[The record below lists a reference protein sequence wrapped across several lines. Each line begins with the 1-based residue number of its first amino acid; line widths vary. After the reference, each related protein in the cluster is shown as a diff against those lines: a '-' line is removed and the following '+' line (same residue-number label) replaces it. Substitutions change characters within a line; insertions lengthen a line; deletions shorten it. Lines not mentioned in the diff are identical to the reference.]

1 MTSTLFRLVSAWWR
15 FSASQNPSNAVN
27 AYSASKPGSVSLV
40 GAGCGDPELL
50 TLRAARLIQNAE
62 VLLYDRLV
70 SSEIIDLAP
79 AQCRKIYV
87 GKQSGNHSVPQQ
99 QIGEMLA
106 FYATQGYRV
115 VRLKGGD
122 PFMFGRGGEEM
133 LLLRER
139 GVAVDV
145 CPGISAALGCAAST
159 GIPLTHRGLSHG
171 CLFIT
176 GQDQFSQLPL
186 AGGGQDL
193 RNLTLVIYMGLGQ
206 LSAIV
211 AALRERGLSAEWPI
225 AVVENGTT
233 TQSRQVI
240 SDLSQVEQAVASAG
254 LASPS
259 LLIVGKTVQLA
270 HATAPQSSFGRVLS
284 NGAVGAAG

>member
-1 MTSTLFRLVSAWWR
+1 MTSALYRLMSYLWHFAGH
-15 FSASQNPSNAVN
+15 QNPPTA
-27 AYSASKPGSVSLV
+27 ATPFLASRPGSVSLV

-50 TLRAARLIQNAE
+50 TLRAARLIGNAE
-62 VLLYDRLV
+62 ILLYDRLV
-70 SSEIIDLAP
+70 SSEIIGLAP
-79 AQCRKIYV
+79 SRCRKIYV
-87 GKQSGNHSVPQQ
+87 GKESGNHSVTQQ
-99 QIGEMLA
+99 QISEMLA
-106 FYATQGYRV
+106 FYAARGHRV

-159 GIPLTHRGLSHG
+159 GIPLTHRGLSQG

-176 GQDQFSQLPL
+176 GQDQFSQLPV
-186 AGGGQDL
+186 AGGEQDL
-193 RNLTLVIYMGLGQ
+193 RNLTLVIYMGLSQ

-211 AALRERGLSAEWPI
+211 AALRERGLPAEWPI

-240 SDLSQVEQAVASAG
+240 SELSQVEEAVATAG
-254 LASPS
+254 LGSPS
-259 LLIVGKTVQLA
+259 LLLIGKTVALA
-270 HATAPQSSFGRVLS
+270 HAATPISSFGRVLP
-284 NGAVGAAG
+284 NGG